1 MTGPEDGTVHSIG
14 MTELYTEIRNLG
26 DKLSDYINR
35 HDVES
40 STHAHEIVELRKDLT
55 ALETKFETETLRRA
69 SASRQAFW
77 AILTSLVFPVLVAVA
92 VLLIANKP

>member
-1 MTGPEDGTVHSIG
+1 MHSIG

-40 STHAHEIVELRKDLT
+40 STHAHEIAELRKDLT
-55 ALETKFETETLRRA
+55 ALETKFELETQRRQT
-69 SASRQAFW
+69 SSRQALW
-77 AILTSLVFPVLVAVA
+77 AILTSLVFPVIVAVA
-92 VLLIANKP
+92 VLVMTNKP

>member
-1 MTGPEDGTVHSIG
+1 MSEDTTVHSIG

-40 STHAHEIVELRKDLT
+40 STHAHQINELRNDLT
-55 ALETKFETETLRRA
+55 TLENKFETETLRRTM
-69 SASRQAFW
+69 ASRQAFW
-77 AILTSLVFPVLVAVA
+77 AILTSLVFPVVVAV
-92 VLLIANKP
+92 VVFVTLNK